1 MRGKMKRKW
10 LWPLLLTLLIF
21 TLIVGSAIYMAYQS
35 NQSKRTIYIDDYI
48 KNQTIIIDGKVTQHQ
63 AAYYLKPAKNDP
75 VKLHV
80 KEGETVAAGNPL
92 YTYRAAGQEGNTELS
107 FQIDNKR
114 VEKEQIEGQIS
125 AYEEQLSEA
134 NSEQRDSIEA
144 QINWLES
151 ELTKAENNISILEE
165 KQKKQE
171 DKLGALT
178 IKASQAGIILD
189 IDDNQLQSF
198 TADRQDKPVLTIGIG
213 KPYFEGYARR
223 DEVELLS
230 PVMPFETTNDHPIK
244 GSLTKVALA
253 PHDELRDKSQDVQG
267 FLIEGSLNKSDG
279 LYLGDRLSI
288 VVHPSKKDYIWLP
301 EEYVK
306 KVMKNNKTEYY
317 VKKVYGSDK
326 SETKI
331 TVEREAKQ
339 YTLVTKG
346 LSAIDKLESY
356 KK

>member
-1 MRGKMKRKW
+1 MKRNW

-21 TLIVGSAIYMAYQS
+21 ALIVGSAIYMAYQS
-35 NQSKRTIYIDDYI
+35 NQAKNTIYVDDFI
-48 KNQTIIIDGKVTQHQ
+48 KNQTIIIEGKVAQHQ
-63 AAYYLKPAKNDP
+63 ATYYLKPAKNDP
-75 VKLHV
+75 VKVHV

-107 FQIDNKR
+107 LQIDNKR

-125 AYEEQLSEA
+125 AYEERLSEA
-134 NSEQRDSIEA
+134 TSEQSASIEA

-178 IKASQAGIILD
+178 IKASQAGTILD
-189 IDDNQLQSF
+189 IDDDQLQSF
-198 TADRQDKPVLTIGIG
+198 TAIRQDKPVLTMSTG

-223 DEVELLS
+223 GEVELLS
-230 PVMPFETTNDHPIK
+230 PVMPFETTGDQPVK
-244 GSLTKVALA
+244 GSLTKVALT
-253 PHDELRDKSQDVQG
+253 PRDELRGKSQGVQG
-267 FLIEGSLNKSDG
+267 FLIEGSLNKADG
-279 LYLGDRLSI
+279 LYIGDRLSI
-288 VVHPSKKDYIWLP
+288 AVHPSKKGHVWLP
-301 EEYVK
+301 EQYVK
-306 KVMKNNKTEYY
+306 KVMKNNKPEYY

-326 SETKI
+326 SETKV

-339 YTLVTKG
+339 YVLVSKG
-346 LSAIDKLESY
+346 LSAIDKLQAY